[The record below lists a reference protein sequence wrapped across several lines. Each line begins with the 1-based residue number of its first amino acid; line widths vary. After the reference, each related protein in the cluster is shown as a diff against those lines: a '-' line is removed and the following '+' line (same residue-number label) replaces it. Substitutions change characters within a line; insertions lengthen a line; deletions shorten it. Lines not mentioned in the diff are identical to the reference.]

1 MFNDIFGEVLRKG
14 LTEDKPPDPGE
25 IQAKRNGNFLL
36 KCRLLRI
43 FNFFLKCRILL
54 FLGTCKKYI
63 KIFKSALFM
72 KLLESLCRYYKQG
85 VPNKN
90 LEQGYWVLQR
100 QQFLLNVHNHVN
112 IRNLDISVI
121 SRHSFYV
128 TITSLIMEHEPK
140 NRFPRFFKF

>member
-1 MFNDIFGEVLRKG
+1 MFNDIFGEVLWKG
-14 LTEDKPPDPGE
+14 LTEDKPPDPEE

-43 FNFFLKCRILL
+43 LIFFLKCRILL

-85 VPNKN
+85 VQN
-90 LEQGYWVLQR
+90 LEYVYWVLQCR
-100 QQFLLNVHNHVN
+100 GNK
-112 IRNLDISVI
+112 
-121 SRHSFYV
+121 FY
-128 TITSLIMEHEPK
+128 
-140 NRFPRFFKF
+140 